1 MISIIIISILS
12 CLVVLLSYTTYN
24 LLKKNEKAEDI
35 LISYKE
41 YIDKLSSQIEESNQK
56 IKEIDEKGV
65 FDSDDEI
72 GWFFKELKK
81 IQSSLEKFKIN

>member
-12 CLVVLLSYTTYN
+12 CLVILLGYTTYN

-41 YIDKLSSQIEESNQK
+41 YIDKLSFQIKESNQK

-72 GWFFKELKK
+72 GWFFKELKQ

>member
-12 CLVVLLSYTTYN
+12 CLVILLGYTTYN

-35 LISYKE
+35 LISYKT
-41 YIDKLSSQIEESNQK
+41 YIDQFRSQLKESSQK

-72 GWFFKELKK
+72 GWFFKEIQK
-81 IQSSLEKFKIN
+81 IQNSLDKFKLD

>member
-12 CLVVLLSYTTYN
+12 CLVVLLGYTTYN